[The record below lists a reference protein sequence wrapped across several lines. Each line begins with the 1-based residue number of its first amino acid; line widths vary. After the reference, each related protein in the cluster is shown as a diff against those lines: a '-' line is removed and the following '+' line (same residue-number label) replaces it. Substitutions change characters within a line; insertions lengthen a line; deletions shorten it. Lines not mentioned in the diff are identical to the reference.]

1 MPEFYN
7 GKLQTITILID
18 LIYNVEFKGS
28 AYESLQMP
36 INRSFRQIKKHFLW
50 IGLLH
55 NASWAIP
62 QESPILSTLPNDSL

>member
-7 GKLQTITILID
+7 GKLQTTIILID
-18 LIYNVEFKGS
+18 LMYNVEFKGS

-36 INRSFRQIKKHFLW
+36 TNRSFRQIKKHFLW

-55 NASWAIP
+55 NASWTMP
-62 QESPILSTLPNDSL
+62 QKSPTLSILPNDSL